1 MVFGIRMQF
10 KEVKMMKKQIK
21 LFSLVAFS
29 SIVLGGCK
37 YVYHYNIPPF
47 PFSEEE
53 SGGGSG
59 GEGGGG
65 GTTADNGFEDTGV
78 EDAGSYS
85 IKIWCDERI
94 STQVKTQVS
103 AFKSHFGSKYTIN
116 LTVNEVSEGTA
127 ASSMTEDVQSGAD
140 IYVFAQD
147 QLAKLKTAG
156 ALAAITKDLKT
167 AVVKESETEAVN
179 AASINGTMY
188 AYPFTSDNGYYLY
201 YDKAIIS
208 DEDATS
214 IEKIVERCESSEK
227 NINYPIFTNG
237 FYSASYFMATG
248 CESTWDMNKTNQF
261 VAYHDNYNSDNGFKA
276 AKAIRY
282 LKAHSPVIGKGDDPT
297 KLGRDKGLAACVSGI
312 WNYPTALNAM
322 EKAGRP
328 QDLGCAEMPTFT
340 IEGAKYHISSFSGY
354 KLIGVKPQTDAKKV
368 SVCKRIARYLSSYT
382 CQLQRF
388 KEVGWG
394 PTNLTAL
401 ADKDVKA
408 HPGLA
413 ALRAQK
419 PYSKPQVQCPSS
431 WFSSV
436 STLANSIKADSTDQE
451 IRDQLQVYEDNLEAL
466 LND

>member
-1 MVFGIRMQF
+1 MQF

-29 SIVLGGCK
+29 SIILGGCK

-47 PFSEEE
+47 PYSDEE
-53 SGGGSG
+53 SGGGSS
-59 GEGGGG
+59 GGGG
-65 GTTADNGFEDTGV
+65 GGSDAENGFEDTGV
-78 EDAGSYS
+78 EDTGTYS

-94 STQVKTQVS
+94 SAQVKNQVN

-188 AYPFTSDNGYYLY
+188 AYPFTSDNGYFMY
-201 YDKAIIS
+201 YDRRIIS
-208 DEDATS
+208 DEDAKSMET
-214 IEKIVERCESSEK
+214 IIKRCEDNGRK
-227 NINYPIFTNG
+227 FNFPIFGNG
-237 FYSASYFMATG
+237 FYSAAYFMATG
-248 CESTWDMNKTNQF
+248 CTSTWEMNKSNQF
-261 VAYHDNYNSDNGFKA
+261 VSYTDNYNSDEGFIA
-276 AKAIRY
+276 AKAIKY
-282 LKAHSPVIGKGDDPT
+282 LKAHNIFGNSDDPT
-297 KLGRDKGLAACVSGI
+297 KLGRATNGLGACVSGI
-312 WNYPTALNAM
+312 WNYPTAL
-322 EKAGRP
+322 KAFKDIGE
-328 QDLGCAEMPTFT
+328 QYLGCAEMPSFT
-340 IEGAKYHISSFSGY
+340 AEDGNKYHISSFSGY

-394 PTNLTAL
+394 PTNLTAQ

-413 ALRAQK
+413 ALTAQK

-436 STLANSIKADSTDQE
+436 STLANSIKADSTDPE
-451 IRDQLQVYEDNLEAL
+451 IRNALKDYEDNLESL